1 MLASVL
7 INMPSLT
14 ECSATPVL
22 CRRTHHSPEQLV
34 STPRH
39 GRLQT
44 ARQCTRHLCSFSAHA
59 SSVTAS
65 HRLQRM
71 RACCSL
77 NRRARMCVMP
87 AVITLVYARC
97 RLCGRNRPHVLPTAC
112 AW

>member
-7 INMPSLT
+7 INTLSPT

-22 CRRTHHSPEQLV
+22 WVCRRTHHSTEQLV
-34 STPRH
+34 STPWH

-77 NRRARMCVMP
+77 NRRARVCVMP
-87 AVITLVYARC
+87 AVITLV
-97 RLCGRNRPHVLPTAC
+97 
-112 AW
+112 